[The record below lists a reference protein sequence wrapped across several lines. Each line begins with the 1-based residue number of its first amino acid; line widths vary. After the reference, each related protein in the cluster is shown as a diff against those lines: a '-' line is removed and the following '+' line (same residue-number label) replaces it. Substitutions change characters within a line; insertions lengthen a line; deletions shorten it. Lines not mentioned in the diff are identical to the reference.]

1 LNKNRKGFTLIEVV
15 ISMVVIAI
23 IMYSVIAVF
32 ITAGVRGVNVEV
44 FTVAQ
49 SLAEGKMEEVMALP
63 FDSIQQINATPFLGD
78 LNAYHYQV
86 EVDYV
91 DANNFEEPSLQ
102 PQTDYRRIIV
112 TITHPKLEENGITLQ
127 SVRANYQ

>member
-1 LNKNRKGFTLIEVV
+1 MNKNRKGFTLIEVV

-49 SLAEGKMEEVMALP
+49 SLAEGKMEEMMALQYAAIQP
-63 FDSIQQINATPFLGD
+63 TEADFDVD
-78 LNAYHYQV
+78 LSAYHYQV
-86 EVDYV
+86 EVDFV
-91 DANNFEEPSLQ
+91 PPDDFDREPPLGEDQ
-102 PQTDYRRIIV
+102 GYKRITVI
-112 TITHPKLEENGITLQ
+112 ITHPKLEAGITLQ
-127 SVRANYQ
+127 SVRADYQ

>member
-1 LNKNRKGFTLIEVV
+1 LNKHRKGFTLIEVV

-23 IMYSVIAVF
+23 IMYAVIAVF

-49 SLAEGKMEEVMALP
+49 SLAEGKMEETMALP
-63 FDSIQQINATPFLGD
+63 YALIQPAAGDFDVD
-78 LNAYHYQV
+78 LSAYHYQV
-86 EVDYV
+86 EVEY
-91 DANNFEEPSLQ
+91 ANADNFDIHAPAPETP
-102 PQTDYRRIIV
+102 YRWIQV
-112 TITHPKLEENGITLQ
+112 TITHPKLEEGITLQ